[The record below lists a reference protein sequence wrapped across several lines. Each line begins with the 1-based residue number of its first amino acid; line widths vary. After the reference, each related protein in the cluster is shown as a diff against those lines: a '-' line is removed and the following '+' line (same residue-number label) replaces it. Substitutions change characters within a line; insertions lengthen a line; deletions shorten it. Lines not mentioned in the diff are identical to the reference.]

1 MSHFS
6 YSRRTRELQPLS
18 AIWVLAVS
26 IQIRGGGDL
35 DGIEDV
41 AKSLASH
48 DRHSLA
54 TMNNHERQ
62 R

>member
-1 MSHFS
+1 MSHFP
-6 YSRRTRELQPLS
+6 YSRRTRELQPLG

-41 AKSLASH
+41 AKSLAT
-48 DRHSLA
+48 DTA
-54 TMNNHERQ
+54 WPP
-62 R
+62 